1 MGTSQHSHLWPGVPY
16 ALGAAIL
23 FGVSTPLSKLLLG
36 TINPWLLAGL
46 MYLGAG
52 VGLLL
57 LRRTKLWVGEAS
69 LKAADYPWL
78 IAVILIG
85 GVAGPLLL
93 MFGLKLTTA
102 SSAALLLNLEGLF
115 TMVLAWMVFGEN
127 VDRRLLLGAFAILCG
142 AVVLAW
148 DGTSFSFGSGGLF
161 IVMACF
167 AWGVDNNLTRK
178 LSASDPVQ
186 IASYKCAVAGLVN
199 VVLAFSLGSD
209 IPSFNLVLAA
219 SLVGFFSIGVS
230 LVFFMLALRHVGT
243 ARTGAYF
250 SLAPFVGAIVAIVFL
265 QEHPSVQ
272 LVAAGALMA
281 IGLLI
286 HLLEKHEHDHDHV
299 ELTHDHI
306 HSHDAHHQ
314 HAHDDEILEPHSH
327 SHEHKPMRHKHPHFP
342 DLHHHHSH

>member
-1 MGTSQHSHLWPGVPY
+1 MNTSQHSHLWPGVPY

-23 FGVSTPLSKLLLG
+23 FGVSTPISKLLLG
-36 TINPWLLAGL
+36 QIYPWLLAGL

-57 LRRTKLWVGEAS
+57 LRKSKLWVGEAS
-69 LKAADYPWL
+69 LKSSDYPWL

-85 GVAGPLLL
+85 GVAGPLFL

-115 TMVLAWMVFGEN
+115 TMALAWMVFGEN

-142 AVVLAW
+142 AVILAW
-148 DGTSFSFGSGGLF
+148 DGTSFGFESGGML
-161 IVMACF
+161 IAAACL
-167 AWGVDNNLTRK
+167 AWGIDNNLTRK

-186 IASYKCAVAGLVN
+186 IASYKCAAAGVVN
-199 VVLAFSLGSD
+199 VALAFSLGAE

-219 SLVGFFSIGVS
+219 SVVGFFSIGIS
-230 LVFFMLALRHVGT
+230 LVLFMLALRHVGT

-265 QEHPSVQ
+265 QEQPNVQ
-272 LVAAGALMA
+272 LAAAGALMA

-286 HLLEKHEHDHDHV
+286 HLLEKHEHDHNHS
-299 ELTHDHI
+299 ELVHDHI
-306 HSHDAHHQ
+306 HSHDEHHQ
-314 HAHDDEILEPHSH
+314 HAHDDEISEPHSH